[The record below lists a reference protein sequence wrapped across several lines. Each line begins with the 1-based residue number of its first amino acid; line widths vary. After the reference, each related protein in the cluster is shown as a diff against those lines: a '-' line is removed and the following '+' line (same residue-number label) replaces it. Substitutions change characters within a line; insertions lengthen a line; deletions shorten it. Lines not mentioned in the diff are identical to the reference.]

1 MTDEHKL
8 YDNLYNLLITTDEPN
23 QKAVILQSFVQFFG
37 PVENEYSE
45 KIRSAMMASDERQ
58 REKQRFGVVYCPKCG
73 KESIKYVDHC
83 SFCGYQCGGRA
94 RYSLISS
101 DDIVVWRSRCFQ
113 TVPREIACDMFDE
126 VKNNILKRTAIEIA
140 ERLIRE
146 NMIEVKQKTKV
157 DHRTNCIEIEIESKI
172 RLFDKNYEVDYHDR

>member
-1 MTDEHKL
+1 MKNDQQIYE
-8 YDNLYNLLITTDEPN
+8 NLCNLLITTYEPN
-23 QKAVILQSFVQFFG
+23 QKAVSLQSFIQWFG
-37 PVENEYSE
+37 PVKDEYSE
-45 KIRSAMMASDERQ
+45 KIRAAMMANDERQ

-73 KESIKYVDHC
+73 KETIKYVDHC
-83 SFCGYQCGGRA
+83 SFCGYQNGGRA

-113 TVPREIACDMFDE
+113 AVPREIAADMFDE

-146 NMIEVKQKTKV
+146 NMIEIEQKTKV
-157 DHRTNCIEIEIESKI
+157 DPSTSYIEIEIESKI
-172 RLFDKNYEVDYHDR
+172 RLFDKGFEVEYHDR